1 MSDKYLRKNEF
12 RYDTNPKYKNKKG
25 KGHTVYVSVQHGDR
39 SKVNAITHGKNFNL
53 KRTKVLS
60 KNPEVGSKYKNQ
72 SRVSMPFW
80 EENKYIQNKAKGIW
94 RFCKEDRVKIKKMN
108 RKDSRKKQKNKNS
121 RAQ

>member
-25 KGHTVYVSVQHGDR
+25 RGHTVYVSVKCGDK
-39 SKVNAITHGKNFNL
+39 SKVNAITHTKKFGH
-53 KRTKVLS
+53 KRTKALS
-60 KNPEVGSKYKNQ
+60 QNPEVGSKYKNQ

-108 RKDSRKKQKNKNS
+108 GKDFRKKHKK
-121 RAQ
+121 